1 MLICLCLFKHEYSS
15 AQEISDVPIRS
26 CKSTVLEFYEYAK
39 AKDYI
44 NAYEPWIISFKDCP
58 KSSKMIYKYGLRL
71 IEDRYHKASGSQKEI
86 ESILIDSI
94 YAQRIEYFTDN
105 LGKVYSDWATSLEKR
120 EASKPEVFEKLEM
133 AFQVD
138 PAQMSIKNI
147 AKYFQQIKDA
157 NKDLDVE
164 KIFDTYDTALEA
176 VNKKIERHSK
186 SLDVL
191 NAKKARGELF
201 SKKDSLMF
209 KNNRINL
216 RGLGQIEGVL
226 DMILHSGTTVSC
238 ERLLRLYKKGLDT
251 HSTDVKWLR
260 RAVSRLNSKECTD
273 EVIFS
278 KLVEAY
284 WKVDP
289 SLDAYIRGCRILD
302 EDQVRNVRKVK
313 PSIEDEKD
321 PYKRAE
327 YFYRIAYGLKHTNKS
342 QSRSYAYKAL
352 KERPSLGKAYLLIAR
367 LYAASANACGTD
379 EFSKR
384 IVFFAA
390 ADKAKKAKEVDPS
403 ITSRANK
410 YIKSYLRNAP
420 RRTGGFPGG
429 LVNKNTEFEIK
440 CWIGETV
447 KIP

>member
-1 MLICLCLFKHEYSS
+1 MLTCLCFFKHEPSF
-15 AQEISDVPIRS
+15 AQDTKDATVRD
-26 CKSTVLEFYEYAK
+26 CKSTVLEFYKHAK
-39 AKDYI
+39 AKDYKS
-44 NAYEPWIISFKDCP
+44 AYRPWIVSFKNCP
-58 KSSKMIYKYGLRL
+58 KSSRMIYKYGLK
-71 IEDRYHKASGSQKEI
+71 IIGDRYQKASGNQKEL
-86 ESILIDSI
+86 ESAFIDSI
-94 YAQRIEYFTDN
+94 YAQRVQYFPEN

-120 EASKPEVFEKLEM
+120 DASKAEVFEKLEM

-138 PAQMSIKNI
+138 PSQMSIKNI

-157 NKDLDVE
+157 NKDLDVQE
-164 KIFDTYDTALEA
+164 IFDTYDTALEA
-176 VNKKIERHSK
+176 VNKKIEIHSK

-209 KNNRINL
+209 KNNGINL
-216 RGLGQIEGVL
+216 RGLGQIEGIL
-226 DMILHSGTTVSC
+226 DMILHRGTTVSC
-238 ERLLRLYKKGLDT
+238 ERLLRLYKKGLDK

-260 RAVSRLNSKECTD
+260 RAVSRLNSKECGD
-273 EVIFS
+273 EAIFS

-342 QSRSYAYKAL
+342 QSLSYAYKAL

-367 LYAASANACGTD
+367 LYASSANACGTD

-384 IVFFAA
+384 MVFIAA
-390 ADKAKKAKEVDPS
+390 ANKAEKAKEVDPS
-403 ITSRANK
+403 MTSRANK
-410 YIKSYLRNAP
+410 YIKSYLANAP
-420 RRTGGFPGG
+420 SKWRIIHFTS
-429 LVNKNTEFEIK
+429 KEFQIN